1 MVPIHCS
8 FRGRLPVASV
18 LAIERLVG
26 GDPVTERHV
35 LRFIGFQFTAKNLL
49 YVPLDAALGRVTARP
64 GQQAGVLGG
73 ESRVRGGL

>member
-49 YVPLDAALGRVTARP
+49 YVPLDAARQIELRP
-64 GQQAGVLGG
+64 GDFLRAARRHCEPELNF
-73 ESRVRGGL
+73 